1 MQNVSRHIDIC
12 YTMAVQTTR
21 SLYLLSDF
29 FDIAVCHRLD
39 SSTSGY
45 GRFAFICLFF
55 FSKQLIT
62 MEPSFHSLR
71 HFWNID

>member
-1 MQNVSRHIDIC
+1 MQSVSRLIDIC
-12 YTMAVQTTR
+12 YTMADQTTR

-29 FDIAVCHRLD
+29 F
-39 SSTSGY
+39 
-45 GRFAFICLFF
+45 FF
-55 FSKQLIT
+55 DTPSFTDWILPRPATDVSLLVVFLSKQLIT